1 MDSHENG
8 RSQPT
13 PSRTGGENE
22 IAGVDNGEEEEHNL
36 RRRRSSSKV

>member
-22 IAGVDNGEEEEHNL
+22 TAGVDNGEEE